1 MLGRGWRLCQTS
13 WPVRSALIFTSLA
26 AFVYAALEILFPAW
40 VALAYLPERM
50 GAVVI
55 TGGCG
60 YVIGFVLWR
69 WQLGQRWREALFL
82 TLMMQA
88 LILMGAGLQVFAHQT
103 LVWLA
108 AVMVFSSGLPV
119 VMAALHQTWVELAPP
134 SALPRYFALRYGCD
148 WSTRLLAFLTVPLVV
163 DHLLR
168 PALSWPVWPA
178 WLPDALGTTPGRE
191 MAIGM
196 GGLGWLIVLG
206 LLFRSCCQPTSAS
219 RLK

>member
-1 MLGRGWRLCQTS
+1 MLRRGWHLWRAS
-13 WPVRSALIFTSLA
+13 WPVRSALLLTSLA

-55 TGGCG
+55 TGACG
-60 YVIGFVLWR
+60 YVLGFVLWR
-69 WQLGQRWREALFL
+69 WKLGRRWRGALPL

-108 AVMVFSSGLPV
+108 AVMVFSCGLPV

-134 SALPRYFALRYGCD
+134 PALPRYFALRYGCD
-148 WSTRLLAFLTVPLVV
+148 WGTRLLAFLTVPLLV
-163 DHLLR
+163 DQLLR
-168 PALSWPVWPA
+168 PALLWPSWPA
-178 WLPDALGTTPGRE
+178 WLPQALGTGPGRE

-196 GGLGWLIVLG
+196 GGLGWLLVLG
-206 LLFRSCCQPTSAS
+206 LALSCRGPRCN
-219 RLK
+219 